1 MSGTASTS
9 AAELM
14 ASIDAQVAHV
24 WMVRTFLKHS
34 EEAEEDEDL
43 CDVHRTLYDYMHA
56 LGAPRENRDW
66 PALFKLAKKKF
77 AKLRKAT
84 ELWEEVQPEISSH
97 TSFQMSR
104 TSLVAAVRKIGEL
117 LDEVAALNQAS
128 APRQTVETVASS
140 SEADDAPA
148 NGPDDDSAAAD

>member
-1 MSGTASTS
+1 MSDPLERIAL
-9 AAELM
+9 ALDEQ
-14 ASIDAQVAHV
+14 IAHV

-43 CDVHRTLYDYMHA
+43 CDVHRALYDYMHA

-66 PALFKLAKKKF
+66 PTLFKLAKKKY

-84 ELWEEVQPEISSH
+84 ELWQEVQPEISSH

-104 TSLVAAVRKIGEL
+104 TSLVAAVRRIGEL
-117 LDEVAALNQAS
+117 LDEVAALHQAN
-128 APRQTVETVASS
+128 APQQPTETAAAIAERDSS
-140 SEADDAPA
+140 ADDESDDQS
-148 NGPDDDSAAAD
+148 DDDSLGG

>member
-1 MSGTASTS
+1 MSDPLERIAL
-9 AAELM
+9 ALDE
-14 ASIDAQVAHV
+14 QVAHV

-66 PALFKLAKKKF
+66 PALFKLAKKKY

-104 TSLVAAVRKIGEL
+104 TSLVAAVRRIGEL
-117 LDEVAALNQAS
+117 LDEVAALNQAT
-128 APRQTVETVASS
+128 APQRPVESVASTNA
-140 SEADDAPA
+140 ADDSSA
-148 NGPDDDSAAAD
+148 NGSDDDSAAAD

>member
-1 MSGTASTS
+1 MSDPLERIAF
-9 AAELM
+9 ALDE
-14 ASIDAQVAHV
+14 QVAHV

-66 PALFKLAKKKF
+66 PELFKLAKKKY

-104 TSLVAAVRKIGEL
+104 TSLVASVRRIGEL

-128 APRQTVETVASS
+128 APQQPVETAAATS
-140 SEADDAPA
+140 ADDDSPA
-148 NGPDDDSAAAD
+148 NGSDDDSAAAD

>member
-1 MSGTASTS
+1 MSDPLERIAL
-9 AAELM
+9 ALDEQ
-14 ASIDAQVAHV
+14 IAHV

-66 PALFKLAKKKF
+66 PALFKLAKKKY

-84 ELWEEVQPEISSH
+84 ELWEEVQPEISGH
-97 TSFQMSR
+97 TSFQMSKA
-104 TSLVAAVRKIGEL
+104 SLVAAVRRIGEL
-117 LDEVAALNQAS
+117 LDEVAAQNPAS
-128 APRQTVETVASS
+128 APKQPIGGVASAS
-140 SEADDAPA
+140 PAAGESPAEDSGAD
-148 NGPDDDSAAAD
+148 GSAAD

>member
-1 MSGTASTS
+1 MSDPLEPIAL
-9 AAELM
+9 ALDEQ
-14 ASIDAQVAHV
+14 IAHV

-66 PALFKLAKKKF
+66 PTLFKLAKKKY

-84 ELWEEVQPEISSH
+84 ELWQEVQPEISSH

-104 TSLVAAVRKIGEL
+104 TSLVAAVRRIGEL

-128 APRQTVETVASS
+128 PPKQPVESAVS
-140 SEADDAPA
+140 ADDAA
-148 NGPDDDSAAAD
+148 EETDDDDSDDGHAAAD